1 MSEGTSIIEII
12 ILVVITGI
20 VMVAIVGVCSVN
32 STETPDSP
40 LHAFNPLCNIF
51 GRIFPNTHNM
61 TQ

>member
-1 MSEGTSIIEII
+1 MSEGAPIIEII
-12 ILVVITGI
+12 ILAAIMGI

-40 LHAFNPLCNIF
+40 LRALNPLCNIF
-51 GRIFPNTHNM
+51 GRFFPTLHNM